1 MMHYWTVFF
10 VTPQPYIALLL
21 WYGLGPAAGI
31 SAALMPVCAV
41 STQILHRYYHM
52 SAAARIGHAP
62 IWLRWAV
69 GSNEFNRLA
78 EEHQKHHYDPSFKD
92 DYYGVLPF
100 GNRLLRSVLGRN

>member
-1 MMHYWTVFF
+1 MHYWTVFF

-41 STQILHRYYHM
+41 STQVLHRYYHM

-62 IWLRWAV
+62 AWLRWAV
-69 GSNEFNRLA
+69 GSREFNRLA
-78 EEHQKHHYDPSFKD
+78 EEHQKHHYDARFKD